1 MNAICSSFLNKQF
14 LNRILLVCN
23 LHDFKQ
29 EYIRWHVM
37 YVFVVQM
44 EE

>member
-1 MNAICSSFLNKQF
+1 MNAIFSSFLNKQF